1 MQPEEEPKSKLFLY
15 NAATMAKTTRKGQKF
30 VASGFELDSA
40 LRICAKRQRKHAD
53 LLHNNF

>member
-40 LRICAKRQRKHAD
+40 LRICD
-53 LLHNNF
+53 